1 MYIVPKVSCSEREMQ
16 FLYQITCRKIKLDFN
31 RIKNTF
37 FLRVIIIADL
47 DFSEIFL
54 FCIVM

>member
-1 MYIVPKVSCSEREMQ
+1 MYIVPKVLCSEREMQ